1 MLKKHAERNSHA
13 SRVTVIVKETE
24 PSLLSFVAIFFQ
36 TAPVFFFFFSF
47 PPIIEMD
54 ILTLFTVCS
63 FTEIMGCGAC
73 SEG

>member
-36 TAPVFFFFFSF
+36 TAPVFFFFFLS
-47 PPIIEMD
+47 PHNRNGYPHIIHC
-54 ILTLFTVCS
+54 LLFY
-63 FTEIMGCGAC
+63 
-73 SEG
+73 